1 MARAVRWAGRAK
13 TDLRSAVEYIKKQSA
28 GSAAAF
34 LAQVLETARSL
45 ADLSER
51 GRAVPE
57 LGDPDVRELL
67 VGSYRLLYEV
77 QADTVWVL
85 RIVHGNRDLLLAVG
99 RRTREMAEGSE
110 E

>member
-1 MARAVRWAGRAK
+1 MARAVKWAGRAK
-13 TDLRSAVEYIKKQSA
+13 ADLRSAVEYIRKQSPA
-28 GSAAAF
+28 GAAAF
-34 LAQVLETARSL
+34 LGQALETARSL

-57 LGDPDVRELL
+57 LDDPDIRELL

-77 QADTVWVL
+77 HADAVWVL
-85 RIVHGNRDLLLAVG
+85 RMVHGNRDLLLAVG
-99 RRTREMAEGSE
+99 RRTRERAEGSE